1 MREIRY
7 RAKAVVSGDYVDK
20 EVAGK
25 WVYGFYVESKGLC
38 KIINHLGDFVVQKPT
53 VGQFINL
60 PDKNGVEIYEG
71 DIVRVVYLKKDR
83 KFMGVDGDYI
93 AKVVYDEKL
102 AMFVMISD
110 GKIDDCFE
118 TDAKIEVIGNIYEGQ
133 TAEVL

>member
-1 MREIRY
+1 MREIKFRY
-7 RAKAVVSGDYVDK
+7 WSEDTKKMIDGK
-20 EVAGK
+20 EAFGILNETIQHNLIVANIMQ
-25 WVYGFYVESKGLC
+25 FTGLS
-38 KIINHLGDFVVQKPT
+38 
-53 VGQFINL
+53 
-60 PDKNGVEIYEG
+60 DKNGVEIYEG